1 MKTYPV
7 YLLFAALLAISCEN
21 EIPFNLKE
29 NPPKL
34 VMNALIDAESR
45 DNFLYLSL
53 TGQTQTSPVTDATVE
68 IRINGQLCETVHAEP
83 ESSTNPF
90 SNRYVI
96 TSAFSPGDMVRVDA
110 TTPDGSYH
118 AWAEETVP
126 HPIHAIEKVDT
137 MSRYSSRYGYTQRQ
151 LQYKIT
157 FADHPNEPNFYRLVL
172 ETKTTLQQRA
182 QNGGD
187 TTAIYRYYSLI
198 NYEDVVLADGHPS
211 TTEDRD
217 NGIFDIVENK
227 YSVFDDSRFADAS
240 YTMTVYN
247 HPFHGYDY
255 YNPDSVFHVKTDVTV
270 RLLSI
275 TKDEYYYLKALST
288 IDSDSYDDN
297 INEPVR
303 LPGNV
308 NGGLGIV
315 GFSTE
320 RRYKIDICDED
331 IFSGTD

>member
-7 YLLFAALLAISCEN
+7 CLLFAVLLAISCEN

-45 DNFLYLSL
+45 DNCLYLSL

-68 IRINGQLCETVHAEP
+68 VRINGQLRETVHAQP
-83 ESSTNPF
+83 ESSTNYFP
-90 SNRYVI
+90 NRYVI
-96 TSAFSPGDMVRVDA
+96 TSAFSAGDVVRIDVL
-110 TTPDGSYH
+110 TPDGNYH

-126 HPIHAIEKVDT
+126 YPIHAIERVDT
-137 MSRYSSRYGYTQRQ
+137 MSRYLSRYNYTERQ

-157 FADHPNEPNFYRLVL
+157 FADRPDEPNFYRLVL
-172 ETKTTLQQRA
+172 ETRTTSQQRA
-182 QNGGD
+182 ESGRD
-187 TTAIYRYYSLI
+187 TTATYRYYSLI
-198 NYEDVVLADGHPS
+198 NYEDVVLADGNPS

-217 NGIFDIVENK
+217 NGIFDKVENK
-227 YSVFDDSRFADAS
+227 YSTFDDSRFANAS

-247 HPFHGYDY
+247 RPFPDYGY

-275 TKDEYYYLKALST
+275 TKDEYYYLNALST
-288 IDSDSYDDN
+288 IDSDGYDDH

-331 IFSGTD
+331 IFSEND